1 MGRSRVNG
9 LQWLILCFI
18 LFVWVGHVSAQ
29 DVEQVIKSKPVKV
42 SGGFSANTSLYQ
54 AWGMDSR
61 QDPFFWQLV
70 ANMNFNFYGV
80 VDMPFSAYFA
90 KENVRYQQ
98 PSFNIVG
105 ISPHY
110 RSITL
115 HLGYR
120 NMTFSPYSLAGLT
133 FLGAGVEYQ
142 PKDSWIK
149 ASAMYGRFFEAVA
162 ANDTITNRFRDPS
175 YERWG
180 GGFSVTASAKKNEVT
195 LIVFKASDE
204 PGSIPE
210 PPADYGISP
219 AENLV
224 CGISAKAQL
233 VPQIFVSA
241 DVTLSAYTA
250 DVRMQEKDFKEYTYI
265 NNLGR
270 LFTPRYSSSLHKAW
284 ETAVNYAGSTF
295 QASICYKRIDPG
307 YVSLGSTFIEND
319 LEDVLLNLSKSFA
332 RNKLTL
338 SGNVGQQRNNL
349 DGSKQ
354 TENKRVIGS
363 VTAAWSVCSALNL
376 NANYSNFT
384 SNTQPT
390 LINFTDSVK
399 YFQINENSSL
409 NIKYTKGS
417 EQIRHNISLL
427 LALQKATSLN
437 RSATQRLETNNNMV
451 NSCLSYQ
458 IGFPQK
464 RVTASFALQNSVFK
478 TDVVTTRNYG
488 PNMALNKELFDNK
501 LKLTWSYGINLVQIV
516 GESKNSST
524 QIIRFNSDFQVGKH
538 QSFHLQTSFMRRKDA
553 DKTGSLAPRELQAGL
568 SYQFNF

>member
-1 MGRSRVNG
+1 MGRSSIRG
-9 LQWLILCFI
+9 LLYLVMCVAMFMMA
-18 LFVWVGHVSAQ
+18 VSVVAQ

-54 AWGMDSR
+54 AWGMESR
-61 QDPFFWQLV
+61 QDPYFWQLV

-98 PSFNIVG
+98 PSFNLVG
-105 ISPHY
+105 MSPRY
-110 RSITL
+110 RSVTL

-149 ASAMYGRFFEAVA
+149 ASAMYGRFFEAVPV
-162 ANDTITNRFRDPS
+162 NDTVSNRFRDPS

-180 GGFSVTASAKKNEVT
+180 GGFSVTASANKNEIT
-195 LIVFKASDE
+195 LIVFKANDD

-210 PPADYGISP
+210 PPAGYGITP

-224 CGISAKAQL
+224 FGVAAKAQV

-250 DVRMQEKDFKEYTYI
+250 DVRMQEKEFQEYTYM
-265 NNLGR
+265 NNLGH

-284 ETAVNYAGSTF
+284 ETAVNYTGSTF
-295 QASICYKRIDPG
+295 QAGICYKRVDPG

-319 LEDVLLNLSKSFA
+319 LEDVLVNLSKSFA
-332 RNKLTL
+332 NNQLTL

-354 TENKRVIGS
+354 TENKRLIGS
-363 VTAAWSVCSALNL
+363 VTAAWSVSAALNL

-384 SNTQPT
+384 SDTQPT
-390 LINFTDSVK
+390 LINFTDSVR
-399 YFQINENSSL
+399 YFQVNENSSL
-409 NIKYTKGS
+409 NLNYSKGS
-417 EQIRHNISLL
+417 EQRRHNISLL

-437 RSATQRLETNNNMV
+437 RSATQSLETNNNMV

-464 RVTASFALQNSVFK
+464 RVTATLALQNSVFK
-478 TDVVTTRNYG
+478 TDVATTRNYG
-488 PNMALNKELFDNK
+488 PNLALNKELFGNK
-501 LKLTWSYGINLVQIV
+501 LKLTWSYGMNLVQIV
-516 GESKNSST
+516 GDGKKSST
-524 QIIRFNSDFQVGKH
+524 QIVRFNSDYQVGKH
-538 QSFHLQTSFMRRKDA
+538 QSLHLQTSFMRREDA
-553 DKTGSLAPRELQAGL
+553 DKIGSLAPRELQASL
-568 SYQFNF
+568 SYQFTF